1 MWAIEASGEKS
12 SSEKAEDEAA
22 LQLCARL
29 ADWAVSRRLT
39 APFVFLLESGR
50 PFAFLGSQAMA
61 FFEPMVRSFLNP
73 AEYNTFMKILE
84 DRVKV
89 DYLLELIEEKEQA

>member
-1 MWAIEASGEKS
+1 MWAMESSDEKS
-12 SSEKAEDEAA
+12 PSERADDEAA
-22 LQLCARL
+22 LKLCMRL

-50 PFAFLGSQAMA
+50 PFSFLGSQAMA
-61 FFEPMVRSFLNP
+61 FFEPMVRAFLNP
-73 AEYNTFMKILE
+73 AEYTTFMKIME
-84 DRVKV
+84 DRSKV